1 MKERRGLDVR
11 FPLVVLIVVITYC
24 SVLVPPAWSQ
34 SPPDIQL
41 TAAAATILYFP
52 SKAAF
57 ALGGGIVGGLAYVLS
72 GFCETT
78 AKSIWIPS
86 IYGTYIITPEH
97 LSLDRPIH
105 FLGVAAESEGMP
117 TTPAAT
123 DN

>member
-1 MKERRGLDVR
+1 MR

-34 SPPDIQL
+34 APPDIQL

-52 SKAAF
+52 FKAAF
-57 ALGGGIVGGLAYVLS
+57 ALGGGIVGGLAYVFS

-78 AKSIWIPS
+78 AKRIWIPS
-86 IYGTYIITPEH
+86 MYGTYIITPEH
-97 LSLDRPIH
+97 LGRDRPIR
-105 FLGVAAESEGMP
+105 FLGVEAEIWRMP

-123 DN
+123 HS